1 MMCESACVC
10 VYVSDSTYSSQVF
23 TNLVFK
29 ICEFVCAHVCVWL
42 YAAACAYARRGQ
54 ERASDPQE

>member
-1 MMCESACVC
+1 MCEYVCAC
-10 VYVSDSTYSSQVF
+10 VYVSDSKYSSQLF

-29 ICEFVCAHVCVWL
+29 ICEFVCAPVWL
-42 YAAACAYARRGQ
+42 YAAAYAYAHRGQ